1 MKKLKSILQG
11 IKDVLNVLGNY
22 LLNILALILLLI
34 LYIPNVII
42 QIIIASNKS
51 ATLKETAKLQF
62 EDAYL
67 IDVYGASIYREFF
80 NVTCVKS
87 SSNNLFGSYVDKT
100 ISWYLAVNKE
110 DKTLTGFGVV
120 VYYLILIADFTTWF
134 SGGHFNFYEKQK

>member
-22 LLNILALILLLI
+22 LLNILALMLLLI

-42 QIIIASNKS
+42 QIIVASLKS
-51 ATLKETAKLQF
+51 STLKVASKMQF

-67 IDVYGASIYREFF
+67 IDVYGATIYREFF

-87 SSNNLFGSYVDKT
+87 SSNNLFGSYIDKT

-134 SGGHFNFYEKQK
+134 SGGHFNFIKNKQ